1 MYTSTVIVQ
10 LEWERVG
17 EGLLQQKYTFYNL
30 ILKLGK
36 WEKHNIINVSPN
48 WCLILYF
55 YFGI

>member
-17 EGLLQQKYTFYNL
+17 QGLLQQKYTFYNL

-48 WCLILYF
+48 
-55 YFGI
+55 